1 MEENRYDILYVC
13 GMMDYGDSV
22 SGSYILYKI
31 LKKLNLSMRVLPMF
45 LMTKQEIDD
54 TEFLP
59 WIPPSLENLQALIDT
74 IPNHKIMVVSG
85 DDLPINLIKHICDK
99 FGSKYVNIT
108 MTHWMYGNGTAYPE
122 LDNSFTGDIIQKRAD
137 VYNSIDSHII
147 VGSTHSLNVHNAS
160 LLANVSNVLIPFPF
174 DEIEID
180 DSPKVIGNR
189 KTILWGTTQPETPR
203 KGKEYFENILEYLY
217 ELCDNPNEI
226 LIKTIGPH
234 CEINTK
240 FEVEY
245 LGVIPNRKELSKIYK
260 NVDVFALTTLA
271 DAGPMMATECV
282 KNVTPLVSFNTNISM
297 DFVNEG
303 KNGYIVDN
311 NEDYA
316 NKLYE
321 ILYNKNFHMDLDYVK
336 KFNSDEVVMQKY
348 NEFFKKLLN
357 DNIS

>member
-1 MEENRYDILYVC
+1 MEETRYDILYVC
-13 GMMDYGDSV
+13 GAMDYGDSV

-31 LKKLNLSMRVLPMF
+31 LKKLNLSMKVLPMF
-45 LMTKQEIDD
+45 LKTKQTIDNG
-54 TEFLP
+54 EFLLYF
-59 WIPPSLENLQALIDT
+59 PPAAENLQS
-74 IPNHKIMVVSG
+74 M
-85 DDLPINLIKHICDK
+85 INLIKYICDK
-99 FGSKYVNIT
+99 FDSKYVNIT

-147 VGSTHSLNVHNAS
+147 VGSTHSLNVHNKS

-174 DEIEID
+174 DEIEVD

-203 KGKEYFENILEYLY
+203 KGKEYFEHILEYLY
-217 ELCDNPNEI
+217 NMCDNPNEI

-234 CEINTK
+234 SQINTK

-245 LGVIPNRKELSKIYK
+245 LGMIPNRKELSKIYK
-260 NVDVFALTTLA
+260 NVNVFALTTIS

-282 KNVTPLVSFNTNISM
+282 KNVTPLISFNTNIAM

-316 NKLYE
+316 KKLYE
-321 ILYNKNFHMDLDYVK
+321 ILYNNNFHMDL
-336 KFNSDEVVMQKY
+336 E
-348 NEFFKKLLN
+348 
-357 DNIS
+357 